1 MITGLPVCWYWSFF
15 SSLFDKLS
23 KVLVFSD
30 THLLILF
37 VLVCFS
43 EFLSILVPKSV
54 LFSDSVVA
62 LGELFCFSE
71 KGKFWCYLVV
81 FAS

>member
-1 MITGLPVCWYWSFF
+1 MITGLPFCWYWSFF

-71 KGKFWCYLVV
+71 KGKF
-81 FAS
+81 